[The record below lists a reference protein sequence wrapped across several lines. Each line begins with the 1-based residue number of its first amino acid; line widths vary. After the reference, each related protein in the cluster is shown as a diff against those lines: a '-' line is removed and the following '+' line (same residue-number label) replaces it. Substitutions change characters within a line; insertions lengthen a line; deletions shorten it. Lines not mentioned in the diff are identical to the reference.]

1 MKKKDIIHLIKE
13 TINEVGAD
21 AYGDATLTSQGQSKS
36 RFTKTGRPPGVM
48 EDENLKEF
56 TDYGQEGIYPKKEK
70 PGDMFQQKEV
80 EDLFP
85 NGMASRSNKEFQARL
100 KQHADWTE
108 QSAYNNTFVHMQYH
122 ETKGLEDE
130 YFIYQTQHYNTNYD
144 DFRSPKFTILSI
156 TKNKGTEKEE
166 DLGSYIVDTN
176 AYIDDLD
183 NLRATGNLGDRVM
196 ESLDEAHPLNKVIG
210 SRPYSYIGGPMKGQY
225 VLSGPMN
232 DSEKETIIRGAEQ
245 AGYIAKPN
253 MGGGVTIFIKPRAV
267 MEVKEGVGADLGPG
281 PKAGPDGVKDNYYV
295 KNFKYKLVPKKIK
308 GSGIIVKQLFEDDSK
323 KNFQLKR
330 IEAFDGVE
338 EKLNNIYTM
347 ISNAKNETIKYYKDN
362 PDSFKVV
369 KPTDLVMDYL
379 TDIEKITK
387 RKIMK
392 TLQEQYNLIKEGK
405 GHKDVFL
412 KEAKLRYPNLISN
425 VLTYDQATTILK
437 QRSVIKE
444 HMLGGVASNLGK
456 KPDWFSI
463 FDENMNI
470 ISEEDLNK
478 NQYNYE
484 DDKNINNLNGEEF
497 KLGINFEMSKVAEL
511 LTSENMGE
519 YLDKARKTVAKNL
532 AANPLYYVEN
542 AAFGQEGI
550 GYKKD
555 TPGLKPTEIKGK
567 YVESGYGDE
576 TKKEAND
583 KFVEVKESKISFN
596 DLLND

>member
-1 MKKKDIIHLIKE
+1 
-13 TINEVGAD
+13 
-21 AYGDATLTSQGQSKS
+21 
-36 RFTKTGRPPGVM
+36 
-48 EDENLKEF
+48 
-56 TDYGQEGIYPKKEK
+56 
-70 PGDMFQQKEV
+70 
-80 EDLFP
+80 
-85 NGMASRSNKEFQARL
+85 
-100 KQHADWTE
+100 
-108 QSAYNNTFVHMQYH
+108 
-122 ETKGLEDE
+122 
-130 YFIYQTQHYNTNYD
+130 
-144 DFRSPKFTILSI
+144 
-156 TKNKGTEKEE
+156 
-166 DLGSYIVDTN
+166 
-176 AYIDDLD
+176 
-183 NLRATGNLGDRVM
+183 
-196 ESLDEAHPLNKVIG
+196 
-210 SRPYSYIGGPMKGQY
+210 
-225 VLSGPMN
+225 
-232 DSEKETIIRGAEQ
+232 
-245 AGYIAKPN
+245 
-253 MGGGVTIFIKPRAV
+253 
-267 MEVKEGVGADLGPG
+267 
-281 PKAGPDGVKDNYYV
+281 
-295 KNFKYKLVPKKIK
+295 
-308 GSGIIVKQLFEDDSK
+308 
-323 KNFQLKR
+323 
-330 IEAFDGVE
+330 
-338 EKLNNIYTM
+338 
-347 ISNAKNETIKYYKDN
+347 
-362 PDSFKVV
+362 
-369 KPTDLVMDYL
+369 
-379 TDIEKITK
+379 
-387 RKIMK
+387 MK

-583 KFVEVKESKISFN
+583 KIVEVKESKISFN